1 MAKGSKE
8 NIVRTFI
15 NRNVE
20 RHLVK
25 EFLLHETQDAG
36 FGGLTFKRTPEGEM
50 IVLEAENVGRVIG
63 TRGRII
69 NELTRRLEQDF
80 NLHQPKLEVGECEKP
95 ALNAQ
100 IMASRLASS
109 LERGWFFRRAGN
121 STAMNIMNEG
131 ARGCLIVLS
140 GKVSG
145 ARNRTQKFQAGH
157 IKFCGETALSTMDVG
172 YAVAVK
178 KLGTIGCTV
187 AIMRPGTR
195 LPNELIIKSR
205 EEVGLEP
212 LPHDY
217 EITESRVSSV
227 SEDED
232 EEVVP
237 DMSEDEMVEASV
249 QAIAEFE
256 AEMTGGEEE

>member
-1 MAKGSKE
+1 MAKGRKE

-80 NLHQPKLEVGECEKP
+80 NLYQPKLEVGECEKP

-100 IMASRLASS
+100 IMASRIASS
-109 LERGWFFRRAGN
+109 LERGWFFRRAAN
-121 STAMNIMNEG
+121 STVMNIMNAG

-145 ARNRTQKFQAGH
+145 ARNRSHKFQVGH
-157 IKFCGETALSTMDVG
+157 IKFCGETALTSMDVG

-195 LPNELIIKSR
+195 LPNEIIIKSR

-217 EITESRVSSV
+217 EITESIVETQV
-227 SEDED
+227 SEDEAD
-232 EEVVP
+232 SN
-237 DMSEDEMVEASV
+237 MSEDEMVQATV
-249 QAIAEFE
+249 QAMIDAD
-256 AEMTGGEEE
+256 TVGEEE

>member
-1 MAKGSKE
+1 
-8 NIVRTFI
+8 
-15 NRNVE
+15 
-20 RHLVK
+20 
-25 EFLLHETQDAG
+25 
-36 FGGLTFKRTPEGEM
+36 
-50 IVLEAENVGRVIG
+50 
-63 TRGRII
+63 
-69 NELTRRLEQDF
+69 
-80 NLHQPKLEVGECEKP
+80 
-95 ALNAQ
+95 
-100 IMASRLASS
+100 
-109 LERGWFFRRAGN
+109 
-121 STAMNIMNEG
+121 MNIMNEG

-145 ARNRTQKFQAGH
+145 ARNRTQKFQSGH

-232 EEVVP
+232 EELVP

>member
-1 MAKGSKE
+1 MTKGRKE

-80 NLHQPKLEVGECEKP
+80 NLYQPKLEVGECEKP

-100 IMASRLASS
+100 IMASRIASS
-109 LERGWFFRRAGN
+109 LERGWFFRRAAN
-121 STAMNIMNEG
+121 STVMNIMNAG

-145 ARNRTQKFQAGH
+145 ARNRSHKFQVGH
-157 IKFCGETALSTMDVG
+157 IKFCGETALTSMDVG

-195 LPNELIIKSR
+195 LPNEIIIKSR

-217 EITESRVSSV
+217 EITESIVETQV

-232 EEVVP
+232 
-237 DMSEDEMVEASV
+237 DSNMSEDEMVQATV
-249 QAIAEFE
+249 QAMIDAD
-256 AEMTGGEEE
+256 TVGEEE

>member
-1 MAKGSKE
+1 
-8 NIVRTFI
+8 
-15 NRNVE
+15 
-20 RHLVK
+20 
-25 EFLLHETQDAG
+25 
-36 FGGLTFKRTPEGEM
+36 
-50 IVLEAENVGRVIG
+50 
-63 TRGRII
+63 
-69 NELTRRLEQDF
+69 
-80 NLHQPKLEVGECEKP
+80 
-95 ALNAQ
+95 
-100 IMASRLASS
+100 
-109 LERGWFFRRAGN
+109 
-121 STAMNIMNEG
+121 MNIMNEG

-217 EITESRVSSV
+217 EITESRLSSV

-232 EEVVP
+232 GELVP

>member
-1 MAKGSKE
+1 MTKGRKE

-50 IVLEAENVGRVIG
+50 IILEAENVGRVIG

-80 NLHQPKLEVGECEKP
+80 NLYQPKLEVGECEKP

-100 IMASRLASS
+100 IMASRIASS
-109 LERGWFFRRAGN
+109 LERGWFFRRAAN
-121 STAMNIMNEG
+121 STVMNIMNAG

-145 ARNRTQKFQAGH
+145 ARNRSHKFQVGH
-157 IKFCGETALSTMDVG
+157 IKFCGETALTSMDVG

-195 LPNELIIKSR
+195 LPNEIIIKSR

-217 EITESRVSSV
+217 EITESIVETQV

-232 EEVVP
+232 
-237 DMSEDEMVEASV
+237 DSNMSEDEMVQATV
-249 QAIAEFE
+249 QAMIDAD
-256 AEMTGGEEE
+256 TVGEEE

>member
-1 MAKGSKE
+1 MAKGRKE

-80 NLHQPKLEVGECEKP
+80 NLYQPKLEVGECEKP

-100 IMASRLASS
+100 IMASRIASS
-109 LERGWFFRRAGN
+109 LERGWFFRRAAN
-121 STAMNIMNEG
+121 STVMNIMNAG

-145 ARNRTQKFQAGH
+145 ARNRSHKFQVGH
-157 IKFCGETALSTMDVG
+157 IKFCGETALTSMDVG

-195 LPNELIIKSR
+195 LPNEIIIKSR

-217 EITESRVSSV
+217 EITERIVETQV
-227 SEDED
+227 SEDEAD
-232 EEVVP
+232 SN
-237 DMSEDEMVEASV
+237 MSEDEMVQATV
-249 QAIAEFE
+249 QAMIDAD
-256 AEMTGGEEE
+256 TVGEEE